1 MFHDLACLLFVSNC
15 IDTGSIYSSQSSIEA
30 PVLWGRG
37 SLPNDP
43 TATRLGSEHLEA
55 GRFGQLDLLLS
66 RF

>member
-1 MFHDLACLLFVSNC
+1 MFHGLTCLLSVSNC
-15 IDTGSIYSSQSSIEA
+15 IDSGAIYSSQSSIEA

-43 TATRLGSEHLEA
+43 TTTRLGSEHFEP